1 MIEVSHLTKRY
12 GGHTAVSNLSFT
24 IEKGQIYGFLGPNG
38 AGKSTTMNIVTGY
51 LSATSGEVTV
61 GGKSILE
68 DPNLV
73 KRQIGY
79 LPEQPPLY
87 QDMTV
92 KEYLYF
98 MYELKKTKLPREK
111 HIKEICRLVKIDN
124 VYNRLIANLSKGYKQ
139 RVGIAQALLGDP
151 EVVLGKYGALL
162 VVFLAPMAVIGV
174 YPLIL
179 SAFGNVYLPAAYS
192 AWLGFFLLG
201 AALLAIG
208 MFISSLT
215 ESQAVAAG
223 LCFLVMLVNY
233 FITSL
238 AGFISTTAFA
248 SFAAFTVV
256 ILALAGIVWFMTRSG
271 LASGVLA
278 LVLEAVLL
286 FFYAG
291 DTSAFEGFFPEV
303 MENLSLFDQFYQFV
317 NGVFDLRAVVYLLSV
332 SGLFLFLT
340 VQSLEKRRWS
350 E

>member
-1 MIEVSHLTKRY
+1 M
-12 GGHTAVSNLSFT
+12 TAVFRHELSSYFKSVSGYVFGAFLLLFAGIYTTDINLNAGLTNFEYVLDYMC
-24 IEKGQIYGFLGPNG
+24 IIFLIIVPIL
-38 AGKSTTMNIVTGY
+38 TMRVV
-51 LSATSGEVTV
+51 AE
-61 GGKSILE
+61 E
-68 DPNLV
+68 R
-73 KRQIGY
+73 RQRTDQLLY
-79 LPEQPPLY
+79 SLPLT
-87 QDMTV
+87 MT
-92 KEYLYF
+92 
-98 MYELKKTKLPREK
+98 
-111 HIKEICRLVKIDN
+111 
-124 VYNRLIANLSKGYKQ
+124 
-139 RVGIAQALLGDP
+139 

-223 LCFLVMLVNY
+223 LCFVVMLVNY

-248 SFAAFTVV
+248 SFTVV

-291 DTSAFEGFFPEV
+291 DTSAFEGLFPEV

>member
-1 MIEVSHLTKRY
+1 MFGAFLLLFAGIYTTDINLNAGLTNFEY
-12 GGHTAVSNLSFT
+12 VLDYMC
-24 IEKGQIYGFLGPNG
+24 IIFLIIVPIL
-38 AGKSTTMNIVTGY
+38 TMRVV
-51 LSATSGEVTV
+51 AE
-61 GGKSILE
+61 E
-68 DPNLV
+68 R
-73 KRQIGY
+73 RQRTDQLLY
-79 LPEQPPLY
+79 SLPLT
-87 QDMTV
+87 MT
-92 KEYLYF
+92 
-98 MYELKKTKLPREK
+98 
-111 HIKEICRLVKIDN
+111 
-124 VYNRLIANLSKGYKQ
+124 
-139 RVGIAQALLGDP
+139 

-223 LCFLVMLVNY
+223 LCFVVMLVNY

-248 SFAAFTVV
+248 SFASFTVV

-291 DTSAFEGFFPEV
+291 DTSAFEGLFPEV

>member
-1 MIEVSHLTKRY
+1 M
-12 GGHTAVSNLSFT
+12 TAVFRHELSSYFKSVSGYVFGAFLLLFAGIYTTDINLNAGLTNFEYVLDYMC
-24 IEKGQIYGFLGPNG
+24 IIFLIIVPIL
-38 AGKSTTMNIVTGY
+38 TMRVV
-51 LSATSGEVTV
+51 AE
-61 GGKSILE
+61 E
-68 DPNLV
+68 
-73 KRQIGY
+73 RQRTDQLLY
-79 LPEQPPLY
+79 SLPLT
-87 QDMTV
+87 MT
-92 KEYLYF
+92 
-98 MYELKKTKLPREK
+98 
-111 HIKEICRLVKIDN
+111 
-124 VYNRLIANLSKGYKQ
+124 
-139 RVGIAQALLGDP
+139 

-238 AGFISTTAFA
+238 ADFISTTAFA

-291 DTSAFEGFFPEV
+291 DTSAFEGLFPEV

>member
-1 MIEVSHLTKRY
+1 M
-12 GGHTAVSNLSFT
+12 TAVFRHELSSYFKSVSGYVFGAFLLLFAGIYTTDINLNAGLTNFEYVLDYMC
-24 IEKGQIYGFLGPNG
+24 IIFLIIVPIL
-38 AGKSTTMNIVTGY
+38 TMRVV
-51 LSATSGEVTV
+51 AE
-61 GGKSILE
+61 E
-68 DPNLV
+68 R
-73 KRQIGY
+73 RQRTDQLLY
-79 LPEQPPLY
+79 SLPLT
-87 QDMTV
+87 MT
-92 KEYLYF
+92 
-98 MYELKKTKLPREK
+98 
-111 HIKEICRLVKIDN
+111 
-124 VYNRLIANLSKGYKQ
+124 
-139 RVGIAQALLGDP
+139 

-223 LCFLVMLVNY
+223 LCFVVMLVNY

-248 SFAAFTVV
+248 SFASFTVV

-291 DTSAFEGFFPEV
+291 DTSAFEGLFPEV

-317 NGVFDLRAVVYLLSV
+317 NGVFDLRAVAYLLSV

>member
-1 MIEVSHLTKRY
+1 M
-12 GGHTAVSNLSFT
+12 TAVFRHELSSYFKSVSGYVFGAFLLLFAGIYTTDINLNAGLTNFEYVLDYMC
-24 IEKGQIYGFLGPNG
+24 IIFLIIVPIL
-38 AGKSTTMNIVTGY
+38 TMRVV
-51 LSATSGEVTV
+51 AE
-61 GGKSILE
+61 E
-68 DPNLV
+68 
-73 KRQIGY
+73 RQRTDQLLY
-79 LPEQPPLY
+79 SLPLT
-87 QDMTV
+87 MT
-92 KEYLYF
+92 
-98 MYELKKTKLPREK
+98 
-111 HIKEICRLVKIDN
+111 
-124 VYNRLIANLSKGYKQ
+124 
-139 RVGIAQALLGDP
+139 

-223 LCFLVMLVNY
+223 LCFVVMLVNY

-291 DTSAFEGFFPEV
+291 DTSAFEGLFPEV

>member
-1 MIEVSHLTKRY
+1 M
-12 GGHTAVSNLSFT
+12 TAVFRHELSSYFKSVSGYVFGAFLTLFGEIYTTDINLNAGLTNFEYVLDYMC
-24 IEKGQIYGFLGPNG
+24 IIFLIIVPIL
-38 AGKSTTMNIVTGY
+38 TMRVV
-51 LSATSGEVTV
+51 AE
-61 GGKSILE
+61 E
-68 DPNLV
+68 R
-73 KRQIGY
+73 RQRTDQLLY
-79 LPEQPPLY
+79 SLPLT
-87 QDMTV
+87 MT
-92 KEYLYF
+92 
-98 MYELKKTKLPREK
+98 
-111 HIKEICRLVKIDN
+111 
-124 VYNRLIANLSKGYKQ
+124 
-139 RVGIAQALLGDP
+139 

-223 LCFLVMLVNY
+223 LCFVVMLVNY

-248 SFAAFTVV
+248 SFASFTVV

-291 DTSAFEGFFPEV
+291 DTSAFEGLFPEV

>member
-1 MIEVSHLTKRY
+1 M
-12 GGHTAVSNLSFT
+12 TAVFRHELSSYFKSVSGYVFGAFLLLFAGIYTTDINLNAGLTNFEYVLDYMC
-24 IEKGQIYGFLGPNG
+24 IIFLIIVPIL
-38 AGKSTTMNIVTGY
+38 TMRVV
-51 LSATSGEVTV
+51 AE
-61 GGKSILE
+61 E
-68 DPNLV
+68 R
-73 KRQIGY
+73 RQRTDQLLY
-79 LPEQPPLY
+79 SLPLT
-87 QDMTV
+87 MT
-92 KEYLYF
+92 
-98 MYELKKTKLPREK
+98 
-111 HIKEICRLVKIDN
+111 
-124 VYNRLIANLSKGYKQ
+124 
-139 RVGIAQALLGDP
+139 

-223 LCFLVMLVNY
+223 LCFVVMLVNY

-248 SFAAFTVV
+248 SFASFTVV

-271 LASGVLA
+271 LASGVLG

-291 DTSAFEGFFPEV
+291 DTSAFEGLFPEV

>member
-1 MIEVSHLTKRY
+1 M
-12 GGHTAVSNLSFT
+12 TAVFRHELSSYFKSVSGYVFGAFLLLFAGIYTTHINLNTGLTNFEYALDYMC
-24 IEKGQIYGFLGPNG
+24 IIFLIIVPIL
-38 AGKSTTMNIVTGY
+38 TMRVV
-51 LSATSGEVTV
+51 AE
-61 GGKSILE
+61 E
-68 DPNLV
+68 
-73 KRQIGY
+73 RQRTDQLLY
-79 LPEQPPLY
+79 SLPLT
-87 QDMTV
+87 MT
-92 KEYLYF
+92 
-98 MYELKKTKLPREK
+98 
-111 HIKEICRLVKIDN
+111 
-124 VYNRLIANLSKGYKQ
+124 
-139 RVGIAQALLGDP
+139 

-223 LCFLVMLVNY
+223 LCFVVMLVNY

-248 SFAAFTVV
+248 SFASFTVV

-291 DTSAFEGFFPEV
+291 DTSAFEGLFPEV

>member
-1 MIEVSHLTKRY
+1 M
-12 GGHTAVSNLSFT
+12 TAVFRHELSSYFKSVSGYVFGAFLLLFAGIYTTDINLNSGLTSFEYVLSYMC
-24 IEKGQIYGFLGPNG
+24 IIFLIIVPIL
-38 AGKSTTMNIVTGY
+38 TMQVV
-51 LSATSGEVTV
+51 AE
-61 GGKSILE
+61 E
-68 DPNLV
+68 R
-73 KRQIGY
+73 RQRTDQLLY
-79 LPEQPPLY
+79 SLPLT
-87 QDMTV
+87 MT
-92 KEYLYF
+92 
-98 MYELKKTKLPREK
+98 
-111 HIKEICRLVKIDN
+111 
-124 VYNRLIANLSKGYKQ
+124 
-139 RVGIAQALLGDP
+139 

-208 MFISSLT
+208 MFISPLT
-215 ESQAVAAG
+215 ESQAVGAG
-223 LCFLVMLVNY
+223 LRFVVMLVNY

-238 AGFISTTAFA
+238 ADFISTTAFA

>member
-1 MIEVSHLTKRY
+1 M
-12 GGHTAVSNLSFT
+12 TAVFRHELSSYFKSVSGYVFGAFLLLFAGIYTTDINLNAGLTNFEYVLDYMC
-24 IEKGQIYGFLGPNG
+24 IIFLIIVPIL
-38 AGKSTTMNIVTGY
+38 TMRVV
-51 LSATSGEVTV
+51 AE
-61 GGKSILE
+61 E
-68 DPNLV
+68 R
-73 KRQIGY
+73 RQRTDQLLY
-79 LPEQPPLY
+79 SLPLT
-87 QDMTV
+87 MT
-92 KEYLYF
+92 
-98 MYELKKTKLPREK
+98 
-111 HIKEICRLVKIDN
+111 
-124 VYNRLIANLSKGYKQ
+124 
-139 RVGIAQALLGDP
+139 

-201 AALLAIG
+201 ATLLAIG

-238 AGFISTTAFA
+238 ADFISTTAFA
-248 SFAAFTVV
+248 SFASFTVV

>member
-1 MIEVSHLTKRY
+1 M
-12 GGHTAVSNLSFT
+12 TAVFRHELSSYFKSVSGYVFGAFLLLFAGIYTTDINLNAGLTNFEYVLDYMC
-24 IEKGQIYGFLGPNG
+24 IIFLIIVPIL
-38 AGKSTTMNIVTGY
+38 TMRVV
-51 LSATSGEVTV
+51 AE
-61 GGKSILE
+61 E
-68 DPNLV
+68 R
-73 KRQIGY
+73 RQRTDQLLY
-79 LPEQPPLY
+79 SLPLT
-87 QDMTV
+87 MT
-92 KEYLYF
+92 
-98 MYELKKTKLPREK
+98 
-111 HIKEICRLVKIDN
+111 
-124 VYNRLIANLSKGYKQ
+124 
-139 RVGIAQALLGDP
+139 

-179 SAFGNVYLPAAYS
+179 SAFGNVYLPTAYS

-291 DTSAFEGFFPEV
+291 DTSAFEGLFPEV

>member
-1 MIEVSHLTKRY
+1 M
-12 GGHTAVSNLSFT
+12 TAVFRHELSSYFKSVSGYVFGAFLLLFAGIYTTDINLNAGLTNFEYVLDYMC
-24 IEKGQIYGFLGPNG
+24 IIFLIIVPIL
-38 AGKSTTMNIVTGY
+38 TMRVV
-51 LSATSGEVTV
+51 AE
-61 GGKSILE
+61 E
-68 DPNLV
+68 R
-73 KRQIGY
+73 RQRTDQLLY
-79 LPEQPPLY
+79 SLPLT
-87 QDMTV
+87 MT
-92 KEYLYF
+92 
-98 MYELKKTKLPREK
+98 
-111 HIKEICRLVKIDN
+111 
-124 VYNRLIANLSKGYKQ
+124 
-139 RVGIAQALLGDP
+139 

-223 LCFLVMLVNY
+223 LCFVVILVNY

-248 SFAAFTVV
+248 SFASFTVV

>member
-1 MIEVSHLTKRY
+1 M
-12 GGHTAVSNLSFT
+12 TAVFRHELSSYFKSVSGYVFGAFLLLFAGIYTTDINLNAGLTNFEYVLDYMC
-24 IEKGQIYGFLGPNG
+24 IIFLIIVPIL
-38 AGKSTTMNIVTGY
+38 TMRVV
-51 LSATSGEVTV
+51 AE
-61 GGKSILE
+61 E
-68 DPNLV
+68 R
-73 KRQIGY
+73 RQRTDQLLY
-79 LPEQPPLY
+79 SLPLT
-87 QDMTV
+87 MT
-92 KEYLYF
+92 
-98 MYELKKTKLPREK
+98 
-111 HIKEICRLVKIDN
+111 
-124 VYNRLIANLSKGYKQ
+124 
-139 RVGIAQALLGDP
+139 

-223 LCFLVMLVNY
+223 LCFVVMLVNY

-291 DTSAFEGFFPEV
+291 DTSAFEGLFPEV

>member
-1 MIEVSHLTKRY
+1 M
-12 GGHTAVSNLSFT
+12 TAVFRHELSSYFKSVSGYVFGAFLLLFGGIYTTDINLNAGLTNFEYVLDYMC
-24 IEKGQIYGFLGPNG
+24 IIFLIIVPIL
-38 AGKSTTMNIVTGY
+38 TMRVV
-51 LSATSGEVTV
+51 AE
-61 GGKSILE
+61 E
-68 DPNLV
+68 R
-73 KRQIGY
+73 RQRTDQLLY
-79 LPEQPPLY
+79 SLPLT
-87 QDMTV
+87 MT
-92 KEYLYF
+92 
-98 MYELKKTKLPREK
+98 
-111 HIKEICRLVKIDN
+111 
-124 VYNRLIANLSKGYKQ
+124 
-139 RVGIAQALLGDP
+139 

-238 AGFISTTAFA
+238 ADFISTTAFA

>member
-1 MIEVSHLTKRY
+1 M
-12 GGHTAVSNLSFT
+12 TAVFRHELSSYFKSVSGYVFGAFLLLFAGIYTTDINLNSGLTSFEYVLSYMCIIFLIIVPILT
-24 IEKGQIYGFLGPNG
+24 MQVVAEERRQRTDQILYSLPL
-38 AGKSTTMNIVTGY
+38 TMT
-51 LSATSGEVTV
+51 
-61 GGKSILE
+61 
-68 DPNLV
+68 
-73 KRQIGY
+73 
-79 LPEQPPLY
+79 
-87 QDMTV
+87 
-92 KEYLYF
+92 
-98 MYELKKTKLPREK
+98 
-111 HIKEICRLVKIDN
+111 
-124 VYNRLIANLSKGYKQ
+124 
-139 RVGIAQALLGDP
+139 

-291 DTSAFEGFFPEV
+291 DTSAFEGLFPEV

>member
-1 MIEVSHLTKRY
+1 M
-12 GGHTAVSNLSFT
+12 TAVFRHELSSYFKSVSGYVFGAFLLLFGGIYTTDINLNAGLTNFEYVLDYMC
-24 IEKGQIYGFLGPNG
+24 IIFLIIVPIL
-38 AGKSTTMNIVTGY
+38 TMRVV
-51 LSATSGEVTV
+51 AE
-61 GGKSILE
+61 E
-68 DPNLV
+68 R
-73 KRQIGY
+73 RQRTDQLLY
-79 LPEQPPLY
+79 SLPLT
-87 QDMTV
+87 MT
-92 KEYLYF
+92 
-98 MYELKKTKLPREK
+98 
-111 HIKEICRLVKIDN
+111 
-124 VYNRLIANLSKGYKQ
+124 
-139 RVGIAQALLGDP
+139 

-223 LCFLVMLVNY
+223 LCFVVMLVNY

-248 SFAAFTVV
+248 SFASFTVV
-256 ILALAGIVWFMTRSG
+256 VLALAGIVWFMTRSG

>member
-1 MIEVSHLTKRY
+1 
-12 GGHTAVSNLSFT
+12 
-24 IEKGQIYGFLGPNG
+24 
-38 AGKSTTMNIVTGY
+38 
-51 LSATSGEVTV
+51 
-61 GGKSILE
+61 
-68 DPNLV
+68 
-73 KRQIGY
+73 
-79 LPEQPPLY
+79 
-87 QDMTV
+87 
-92 KEYLYF
+92 
-98 MYELKKTKLPREK
+98 
-111 HIKEICRLVKIDN
+111 
-124 VYNRLIANLSKGYKQ
+124 
-139 RVGIAQALLGDP
+139 
-151 EVVLGKYGALL
+151 
-162 VVFLAPMAVIGV
+162 
-174 YPLIL
+174 
-179 SAFGNVYLPAAYS
+179 
-192 AWLGFFLLG
+192 
-201 AALLAIG
+201 

-223 LCFLVMLVNY
+223 LCFVVMLVNY

-248 SFAAFTVV
+248 SFASFTVV

-291 DTSAFEGFFPEV
+291 DTSAFEGLFPEV

>member
-1 MIEVSHLTKRY
+1 M
-12 GGHTAVSNLSFT
+12 TAVFRHQLSSYFKSVSGYVFGAFLLLFAGIYTTDINLNAGLTNFEYVLDYMC
-24 IEKGQIYGFLGPNG
+24 IIFLIIVPIL
-38 AGKSTTMNIVTGY
+38 TMRVV
-51 LSATSGEVTV
+51 AE
-61 GGKSILE
+61 E
-68 DPNLV
+68 
-73 KRQIGY
+73 RQRTDQLLY
-79 LPEQPPLY
+79 SLPLT
-87 QDMTV
+87 MT
-92 KEYLYF
+92 
-98 MYELKKTKLPREK
+98 
-111 HIKEICRLVKIDN
+111 
-124 VYNRLIANLSKGYKQ
+124 
-139 RVGIAQALLGDP
+139 

-223 LCFLVMLVNY
+223 LCFVVMLVNY

-248 SFAAFTVV
+248 SFASFTVV

-291 DTSAFEGFFPEV
+291 DTSAFEGLFPEV

>member
-1 MIEVSHLTKRY
+1 M
-12 GGHTAVSNLSFT
+12 TAVFRHELSSYFKSVSGYVFGAFLLLFAGIYTTDINLNAGLTNFEYVLDYMC
-24 IEKGQIYGFLGPNG
+24 IIFLIIVPIL
-38 AGKSTTMNIVTGY
+38 TMRVV
-51 LSATSGEVTV
+51 AE
-61 GGKSILE
+61 E
-68 DPNLV
+68 R
-73 KRQIGY
+73 RQRTDQLLY
-79 LPEQPPLY
+79 SLPLT
-87 QDMTV
+87 MT
-92 KEYLYF
+92 
-98 MYELKKTKLPREK
+98 
-111 HIKEICRLVKIDN
+111 
-124 VYNRLIANLSKGYKQ
+124 
-139 RVGIAQALLGDP
+139 

-238 AGFISTTAFA
+238 AGFISTTSFA
-248 SFAAFTVV
+248 SFASFTVV

>member
-1 MIEVSHLTKRY
+1 M
-12 GGHTAVSNLSFT
+12 TAVFRHELSSYFKSVSGYVFGAFLLLFGGIYTTDINLNAGLTNFEYVLDYMC
-24 IEKGQIYGFLGPNG
+24 IIFLIIVPIL
-38 AGKSTTMNIVTGY
+38 TMRVV
-51 LSATSGEVTV
+51 AE
-61 GGKSILE
+61 E
-68 DPNLV
+68 R
-73 KRQIGY
+73 RQRTDQLLY
-79 LPEQPPLY
+79 SLPLT
-87 QDMTV
+87 MT
-92 KEYLYF
+92 
-98 MYELKKTKLPREK
+98 
-111 HIKEICRLVKIDN
+111 
-124 VYNRLIANLSKGYKQ
+124 
-139 RVGIAQALLGDP
+139 

-223 LCFLVMLVNY
+223 LCFVVILVNY

-248 SFAAFTVV
+248 SFASFTVV

-291 DTSAFEGFFPEV
+291 DTSAFEGLFPEV